1 MSMAAQK
8 LTKTN
13 IKTRKEYIIKLQPS
27 YIAVII
33 SIYIATLKYADCPE
47 SFDFRSQFEPLN
59 IFFLHFSRILFCRHI
74 HFE

>member
-33 SIYIATLKYADCPE
+33 STYIAILKDADCPE
-47 SFDFRSQFEPLN
+47 SFDYNLLN
-59 IFFLHFSRILFCRHI
+59 
-74 HFE
+74 